1 MGKGFLIESLR
12 TAIESIKANRLRSIL
27 TTLGVIIGVMT
38 VIIVVSIIAGI
49 QKKIEKVFSSIGSN
63 VIYVEKRP
71 WVRGPGTKWW
81 EIRKRKNLTI
91 QDMEAI
97 KRDCASI
104 NFIAPTIKAMVTLKR
119 KDKRLDGVEIVGTT
133 ADLPKINQQDVEF
146 GRYLSQDD
154 VKLKRHIC
162 VIGKDVAD
170 NLFSNEDPIGN
181 FIRIKGYKMLIV
193 GILEEK
199 GKIFGSSLD
208 NVAIIPYTIYKEIF
222 GKRRSISIAIIGKN
236 KTETIEEVRW
246 VLRKR
251 RKVPEGKP
259 DDFSINTQEALV
271 KQWNKLTG
279 SIFLVMI
286 AIASF
291 SLIVGGIGIMNIMLV
306 SVTERTR
313 EIGIKKAI
321 GAKKKEIQYQFLI
334 ESVIVSLVGGL
345 IGIIIGFIIAKLIS
359 LATHLPFAMPL
370 WSILLGFGFSFVVGL
385 FFGIYPA
392 KKASELNPVEALRYE

>member
-1 MGKGFLIESLR
+1 MGIGFLIESLR
-12 TAIESIKANRLRSIL
+12 TAVESIKNNRLRSIL
-27 TTLGVIIGVMT
+27 TTLGIIIGVMT

-49 QKKIEKVFSSIGSN
+49 QNKIEKVFSSIGSN

-71 WVRGPGTKWW
+71 WVMGSHTKWW
-81 EIRKRKNLTI
+81 EIRKRKKLTMD
-91 QDMEAI
+91 DMKALKEN
-97 KRDCASI
+97 CVSI
-104 NFIAPTIKAMVTLKR
+104 NFIAPEMHAVVTLKR
-119 KDKRLDGVEIVGTT
+119 KDKRLDGVEIAGTT
-133 ADLPKINQQDVEF
+133 SDLPKINQQDVVF

-162 VIGKDVAD
+162 IIGKDVAD
-170 NLFSNEDPIGN
+170 NLFSNEEVIGN
-181 FIRIKGYKMLIV
+181 YIRIKGYKMVVV

-199 GKIFGSSLD
+199 GKIFGNSLD
-208 NVAIIPYTIYKEIF
+208 NVVVIPYTIYEEIF
-222 GKRRSISIAIIGKN
+222 GKRRSITIAIIGKD
-236 KTETIEEVRW
+236 KAETIEEVKW
-246 VLRKR
+246 VLRRR

-271 KQWNKLTG
+271 RQWNKLTG

-345 IGIIIGFIIAKLIS
+345 IGIIAGFTIAKLVS
-359 LATHLPFAMPL
+359 LAAHLPFAMPF

-392 KKASELNPVEALRYE
+392 KKASELDPVEALRYE